1 MDRSRIKSLAW
12 IAVLLGIAFPGI
24 SGCGSSDTVAA
35 STAASETT
43 NGLQA
48 RVTDTARRPVGNLR
62 VSLLGIDSWSDSLG
76 NAESFLT
83 ESDGFVLLQ
92 HLDSGEYRVEVQ
104 GDSLGASFP
113 LLVVP
118 DGKLQFQ
125 EIRVRP
131 LARVKGRVVLPVGVA
146 HAWIQI
152 QGSASGIWT
161 DSAGNFELSVA
172 IGLSPI
178 VIRAISIQ
186 DTLPLGQDTLLLAP
200 GEVRNLGILRDPFR
214 VGPLVFGPAAGTY
227 ENPVMFSISSKV
239 PGVAIHYTLDGS
251 APTLQSPVLSG
262 VLDIQKSTLVRA
274 WGVKAGLRP
283 SPQESVWV
291 RIRVRP
297 VEFHPL
303 SGTPLNVWIAS
314 TTNGAHT
321 YCTFDGTIPT
331 RASARCDTIQVT
343 RTFWVKA
350 IGVLDG
356 LEDSRVDSA
365 WFRGP

>member
-1 MDRSRIKSLAW
+1 MDLSRIKSLAW
-12 IAVLLGIAFPGI
+12 IAALLGIASPGLL
-24 SGCGSSDTVAA
+24 GCGSDDTVAA

-48 RVTDTARRPVGNLR
+48 RVTDTASRPVGKLR
-62 VSLLGIDSWSDSLG
+62 VSLLGIESWGDSS
-76 NAESFLT
+76 ARPESFLT
-83 ESDGFVLLQ
+83 GSDGFVLLQ

-131 LARVKGRVVLPVGVA
+131 LARVKGQVLLPEGVA
-146 HAWIQI
+146 HAWVQI
-152 QGSASGIWT
+152 QGSASGAWT

-172 IGLSPI
+172 VGLSPI
-178 VIRAISIQ
+178 VLRAITIQ

-200 GEVRNLGILRDPFR
+200 GEVRNLGVLRDPFR
-214 VGPLVFGPAAGTY
+214 VGPLVFGPVAGTY
-227 ENPVMFSISSKV
+227 ENPVMFSVSSKV

-251 APTLQSPVLSG
+251 VPTLKSPVFSG

-274 WGVKAGLRP
+274 WGVKPGLRP
-283 SPQESVWV
+283 SPQESAWV

-321 YCTFDGTIPT
+321 HCTFDGTTPT
-331 RASARCDTIQVT
+331 KSSARCDTIQVT
-343 RTFWVKA
+343 RTFYVKA
-350 IGVLDG
+350 IGVLEG

-365 WFRGP
+365 WFQGP